1 MKLIEAL
8 EILRAAAKADAP
20 ACKFFLASGFTPLHL
35 TTFLAAELQQR
46 LPTQVVRIET
56 GTFGDLAGSLENLE
70 TGGLTGVAVAMEWP
84 DLDPRLGARRL
95 GGRGGDPEEL
105 LEASRSAL
113 ARLEKRLAVI
123 AGTLPV
129 AISLPSLPLLPLS
142 PVPGWQASALE
153 LGLSTSLSRFAEG
166 LADAGA
172 RVVSAQRLAQLSP
185 MAGRADLQSDLLAAF
200 PYTRS
205 HASELASLLA
215 QILVPPLPL
224 KGLITDL
231 DGTLWSGILGEDGV
245 AGVAWDLDHHAQ
257 RHGLYQQLLRN
268 LADNGVLIAAAT
280 KNDAGLVA
288 EALAQNDLL
297 LSADRLYPVE
307 ANWGAKSASVGRI
320 LQAWNV
326 GSDSVAFIDDS
337 AMERAEVAAAHPG
350 LLCLPF
356 PERDDASLFDF
367 LDRLRDLFGK
377 PRVLDEDRLR
387 RESLRSAR
395 VVREAAGDSAEA
407 ADRFLEQAEAQL
419 ELSFA
424 ADPSD
429 ARALELVNKTNQFNL
444 NGRRFGEA
452 AWREALARPGAF
464 LLSAAYADKYG
475 PLGKIA
481 VMAGLRGATGVK
493 VEVFVL
499 SCRAFSRRIE
509 HRLVERLLARF
520 EAPEIAFDFAST
532 RCNGPVR
539 DFLAGLL
546 GRAPESPASLRREDF
561 LAKRPQL
568 YHDVKER

>member
-8 EILRAAAKADAP
+8 EILRAAPKADAP
-20 ACKFFLASGFTPLHL
+20 SCKFFLASGFTPLHL

-46 LPTQVVRIET
+46 LPTQMVRIET
-56 GTFGDLAGSLENLE
+56 GTFGDVAGSLEGLE
-70 TGGLTGVAVAMEWP
+70 TRGHTGVAVAMEWP

-95 GGRGGDPEEL
+95 GARGGDPVEL

-113 ARLEKRLAVI
+113 ARLEKRLATI

-129 AISLPSLPLLPLS
+129 AISLPSLPPLPLS

-153 LGLSTSLSRFAEG
+153 LGLSTSLARFAEG
-166 LADAGA
+166 LAQAGA

-185 MAGRADLQSDLLAAF
+185 MADRADLQSDLLAAF

-288 EALAQNDLL
+288 EALARNDLL

-326 GSDSVAFIDDS
+326 GGDSVAFIDDS

-356 PERDDASLFDF
+356 PERDDASLLAF
-367 LDRLRDLFGK
+367 LERLRDLFGK

-387 RESLRSAR
+387 RESLRAAR
-395 VVREAAGDSAEA
+395 IVREATADPAEA
-407 ADRFLEQAEAQL
+407 SDRFLEQAEAHL

-424 ADPSD
+424 ADPGD
-429 ARALELVNKTNQFNL
+429 GRALELVNKTNQFNL
-444 NGRRFGEA
+444 NGRRFSEA

-464 LLSAAYADKYG
+464 LLTAAYADKYG
-475 PLGKIA
+475 PLGRIA
-481 VMAGLRGATGVK
+481 VLEGMRDGGGVHL
-493 VEVFVL
+493 EVFVL

-509 HRLVERLLARF
+509 YRLLERLLARF
-520 EAPEIAFDFAST
+520 EAQEIAFDFVLT
-532 RCNGPVR
+532 PRNGPVR
-539 DFLAGLL
+539 NFLAGLL
-546 GRAPESPASLRREDF
+546 GRAPEPPVWLRREDV
-561 LAKRPQL
+561 LAKCPPL
-568 YHDVKER
+568 YHEVQES